1 VAKEKLETGTGKTL
15 YREQFETEGRRKAKE
30 KEIRKRYPKADISF
44 ELIKEDSATDSNVI
58 KNALKEMDNI
68 IDRSELTGKQSAKR
82 LRDELKTQL
91 RDALLSTLPASS
103 LQKRRMKSE
112 NIPGM
117 SRDVLRIHDAM
128 LTSYANQIPKLQY
141 AGKIRNDV
149 RNAREV
155 LKTITD
161 PRAAERLGFITD
173 EMERRF
179 EKSLNPP
186 GRGKVATI
194 ATHLTYL
201 WLLTGAASA
210 AVQLSAI
217 PIRTFP
223 ALMARFGH
231 AKAAATI
238 GKYSKVI
245 PSTLNPRN
253 FKRSGRWI
261 LWERPTMEGSNLLST
276 PVLNK
281 AFHDFLRRGVYNEIL
296 TSVVGGPSVSPTVTG
311 GLRKPL
317 SKVATVMGALFGAM
331 ETLSRQITAMSFFE
345 LNYEANIEKGMKQ
358 QEAYDA
364 AITETLERTNDA
376 LGDYSDVE
384 RGTYT
389 GNEDVDQIVFQ
400 FKQFSVNTTRFFLQT
415 GGKAIGMDNT
425 LTKKEKA
432 QAQHELAGVLLM
444 GGLFHGLRG
453 TPAYGVISG
462 TVALL
467 LAGLEDEDDEA
478 LRMAETPYTFDNPDM
493 RLKKFLEDNFG
504 DVKLPS
510 ASKITGGVSLA
521 DAIMYG
527 PLSATS
533 GVDVGSRTAL
543 DQMWWR
549 SPGPSANWKE
559 WGANLAKAN
568 LGPSISTGE
577 NILSGFD
584 DIADGRL
591 LRGLEQV
598 LPAFFKGPVKTIRLG
613 MEGEVNR
620 SGENVIQRTELT
632 DVELAGAFLGFSPTQ
647 INKVSRNTYSL
658 RNAQAAQKNMRSNLV
673 NRYYRAITSPNGA
686 TSSQL
691 ENIGNDINEYNR
703 RYSDPNTQL
712 NSKMLADELVARMQ
726 ESRLMFRGL
735 PLTTENY
742 LQLLS
747 AMGVDS

>member
-1 VAKEKLETGTGKTL
+1 
-15 YREQFETEGRRKAKE
+15 
-30 KEIRKRYPKADISF
+30 
-44 ELIKEDSATDSNVI
+44 
-58 KNALKEMDNI
+58 
-68 IDRSELTGKQSAKR
+68 
-82 LRDELKTQL
+82 
-91 RDALLSTLPASS
+91 
-103 LQKRRMKSE
+103 
-112 NIPGM
+112 
-117 SRDVLRIHDAM
+117 
-128 LTSYANQIPKLQY
+128 
-141 AGKIRNDV
+141 
-149 RNAREV
+149 
-155 LKTITD
+155 
-161 PRAAERLGFITD
+161 
-173 EMERRF
+173 
-179 EKSLNPP
+179 
-186 GRGKVATI
+186 
-194 ATHLTYL
+194 
-201 WLLTGAASA
+201 
-210 AVQLSAI
+210 
-217 PIRTFP
+217 
-223 ALMARFGH
+223 
-231 AKAAATI
+231 
-238 GKYSKVI
+238 
-245 PSTLNPRN
+245 
-253 FKRSGRWI
+253 
-261 LWERPTMEGSNLLST
+261 
-276 PVLNK
+276 
-281 AFHDFLRRGVYNEIL
+281 
-296 TSVVGGPSVSPTVTG
+296 
-311 GLRKPL
+311 
-317 SKVATVMGALFGAM
+317 
-331 ETLSRQITAMSFFE
+331 
-345 LNYEANIEKGMKQ
+345 
-358 QEAYDA
+358 
-364 AITETLERTNDA
+364 
-376 LGDYSDVE
+376 
-384 RGTYT
+384 
-389 GNEDVDQIVFQ
+389 
-400 FKQFSVNTTRFFLQT
+400 
-415 GGKAIGMDNT
+415 
-425 LTKKEKA
+425 
-432 QAQHELAGVLLM
+432 
-444 GGLFHGLRG
+444 
-453 TPAYGVISG
+453 
-462 TVALL
+462 
-467 LAGLEDEDDEA
+467 
-478 LRMAETPYTFDNPDM
+478 
-493 RLKKFLEDNFG
+493 
-504 DVKLPS
+504 
-510 ASKITGGVSLA
+510 
-521 DAIMYG
+521 MYG